1 MTAGPGLTLALVR
14 YMTNRVVARIPVY
27 AVRHAWYRRVLGMR
41 IGSGS
46 ALLMD
51 QYIYVRGRGRR
62 PVNGRDAGCERGI
75 TIGRRTIINQQCC
88 LDGRGGLTIG
98 DNVDISPGV
107 WILTDGHDMHDPLFP
122 ELLAPVRIGNHAW
135 IGSRAMILPGVTV
148 GEGAVVAAGAVV
160 TRDVEP
166 YAVVAGVPARP
177 IGTRSRRVAP
187 RPGVYKPL
195 LE

>member
-1 MTAGPGLTLALVR
+1 MRGGLTLALVR
-14 YMTNRVVARIPVY
+14 YLTNHIVARVPVY

-41 IGSGS
+41 IGEGS

-51 QYIYVRGRGRR
+51 LYIYIRGRARPGR
-62 PVNGRDAGCERGI
+62 PGI
-75 TIGRRTIINQQCC
+75 SIGRRSVINQQCC
-88 LDGRGGLTIG
+88 LDGRGGLAIG

-107 WILTDGHDMHDPLFP
+107 WILTNGHDIHDPLFR
-122 ELLAPVRIGNHAW
+122 EVLAPVAIGNHVW
-135 IGSRAMILPGVTV
+135 IGSRALILPGVTV

-160 TRDVEP
+160 TGNVEP

-177 IGTRSRRVAP
+177 IGTRSRRLDP
-187 RPGVYKPL
+187 RLRVYKPL